1 MTSRG
6 AARISALGA
15 AWVKAGPR
23 RVVNRAKGQKFVAFY
38 ALMAAQ
44 RFLCATHKIV
54 DSGKK
59 RADITKL

>member
-6 AARISALGA
+6 AARISALGRLGF
-15 AWVKAGPR
+15 KAGPR
-23 RVVNRAKGQKFVAFY
+23 RMVNCAKAQKLVALY

-44 RFLCATHKIV
+44 RSLCATHKIV

>member
-6 AARISALGA
+6 AARISGLGA
-15 AWVKAGPR
+15 AWVKAGSR
-23 RVVNRAKGQKFVAFY
+23 RVVNCAKAQKLVALY
-38 ALMAAQ
+38 ALMAVQ

>member
-15 AWVKAGPR
+15 AWFKAGPR
-23 RVVNRAKGQKFVAFY
+23 RVVNCAKAQKLVTLY
-38 ALMAAQ
+38 ALMAVQ
-44 RFLCATHKIV
+44 WFLCATHKIV

-59 RADITKL
+59 RADITKV